1 MKKEA
6 LFNFSIYPEDDP
18 KQALRIRRF
27 FMAFAVYITCI
38 VLVYISYLS
47 SFMEWTAVAGM
58 LVISPV
64 INIFLYIFFRTGLN
78 LKMADPSLTAVQI
91 CAAILLV
98 MYVMYFANA
107 SIGVLLLAY
116 VIILMFGIYKLNT
129 RSFLYISV
137 FTLLTYG
144 GNIALRLIYRPQGI
158 NFHME
163 YLQWIVLALFLVV
176 FSVIGGSISSL
187 RRRLSISKAEQAK
200 YIEIIEEM
208 AIRDALTR
216 LHNRRHVLELL
227 DHEKNRSSRGG
238 GIFCVAML
246 DIDHFKNVNDTYGHQ
261 AGDAV
266 LQSVA
271 ATIKNALRNTALCGR
286 YGGEEF
292 LIVMTQ
298 TDIKGAFIAA
308 ERLRIQIEN
317 ILFPNIGSG
326 FKVTVSIGL
335 SEYKMREDIDNT
347 IARADEA
354 LYRAKKGGRNRV
366 ETA

>member
-1 MKKEA
+1 
-6 LFNFSIYPEDDP
+6 
-18 KQALRIRRF
+18 
-27 FMAFAVYITCI
+27 
-38 VLVYISYLS
+38 
-47 SFMEWTAVAGM
+47 
-58 LVISPV
+58 
-64 INIFLYIFFRTGLN
+64 
-78 LKMADPSLTAVQI
+78 
-91 CAAILLV
+91 
-98 MYVMYFANA
+98 
-107 SIGVLLLAY
+107 
-116 VIILMFGIYKLNT
+116 NT

-144 GNIALRLIYRPQGI
+144 GNIALRQICRPQGI

-163 YLQWIVLALFLVV
+163 YLQWLVLALFLVV

-187 RRRLSISKAEQAK
+187 RRSLSISKAEQAK
-200 YIEIIEEM
+200 YIEIIEVM
-208 AIRDALTR
+208 AIRDALTG

-246 DIDHFKNVNDTYGHQ
+246 DIDHFKNVNDIYGHQ
-261 AGDAV
+261 TGDAV
-266 LQSVA
+266 LQAVA
-271 ATIKNALRNTALCGR
+271 AVMKNSLRNAELCGR

-298 TDIKGAFIAA
+298 TDIKSAFIGA
-308 ERLRIQIEN
+308 ERVRTQIEN
-317 ILFPNIGSG
+317 IPFPAIGSD
-326 FKVTVSIGL
+326 FKVTASIGI
-335 SEYKMREDIDNT
+335 SEYKMREDIDST